1 MFVYYAKDL
10 PRPEKFTERPF
21 TESTK
26 IYDKTG
32 EVLLY
37 EMYGEEKREIIPIDR
52 VPENVIKAVLAAEDI
67 NFYKHAGVD
76 FKGVTRAILTNLR
89 LLSPTQ
95 GASTISQQL
104 IRSSLLTREKTI
116 GRKIRELILT
126 IELERQYSK
135 EEILE
140 FYLNQVPFGSN
151 TYGVQA
157 ASLTYFKKPV
167 SEASLEEAAVLAA
180 IIKAPSFLSP
190 YGEHKEE
197 LLQRKD
203 SILDRMKTAQF
214 ILEEEWQKAKNTEIA
229 FAKPSQLI
237 QAPHF
242 VMYVKEYLENKYG
255 EQFLQEKGLKV
266 YTSLD
271 WDLQKAAEQAV
282 KEGII
287 ANRSYYRAFNASLV
301 AIDPKTG
308 EIMAMVGSVDYF
320 GESLPKGC
328 SPGKNCFFEPHPNV
342 SIRVRQPG
350 SSFKPIVYAAAFEK
364 GYNDETV
371 VVDEFTNFGT
381 LSNPYTPQ
389 NYDGFFRGPVT
400 LRQALAQSLNIPSV
414 KVLANLA
421 GLEYSIQMAQRLGIT
436 SLTEPSTFYGLPLVL
451 GGGSVKL
458 LDMVSV
464 YGVFST
470 DGLRLPPM
478 AVIKILDSDDNT
490 IEENINTPKRVLD
503 SKITRLITSILSD
516 NNARAPVFGWRS
528 PMYFENYQVAAKT
541 GTTQDYKDGWI
552 IGYTPSIV
560 AGVWVGNNDN
570 TPMLKEP
577 GIIVAGPIWRA
588 FIEKAIIKTL

>member
-287 ANRSYYRAFNASLV
+287 ANRSYYR
-301 AIDPKTG
+301 
-308 EIMAMVGSVDYF
+308 
-320 GESLPKGC
+320 
-328 SPGKNCFFEPHPNV
+328 
-342 SIRVRQPG
+342 
-350 SSFKPIVYAAAFEK
+350 
-364 GYNDETV
+364 
-371 VVDEFTNFGT
+371 
-381 LSNPYTPQ
+381 
-389 NYDGFFRGPVT
+389 
-400 LRQALAQSLNIPSV
+400 
-414 KVLANLA
+414 
-421 GLEYSIQMAQRLGIT
+421 
-436 SLTEPSTFYGLPLVL
+436 
-451 GGGSVKL
+451 
-458 LDMVSV
+458 
-464 YGVFST
+464 
-470 DGLRLPPM
+470 
-478 AVIKILDSDDNT
+478 
-490 IEENINTPKRVLD
+490 
-503 SKITRLITSILSD
+503 
-516 NNARAPVFGWRS
+516 
-528 PMYFENYQVAAKT
+528 
-541 GTTQDYKDGWI
+541 
-552 IGYTPSIV
+552 
-560 AGVWVGNNDN
+560 
-570 TPMLKEP
+570 
-577 GIIVAGPIWRA
+577 
-588 FIEKAIIKTL
+588 

>member
-1 MFVYYAKDL
+1 LFVYYAKDL

>member
-1 MFVYYAKDL
+1 M
-10 PRPEKFTERPF
+10 
-21 TESTK
+21 
-26 IYDKTG
+26 
-32 EVLLY
+32 
-37 EMYGEEKREIIPIDR
+37 
-52 VPENVIKAVLAAEDI
+52 
-67 NFYKHAGVD
+67 
-76 FKGVTRAILTNLR
+76 
-89 LLSPTQ
+89 
-95 GASTISQQL
+95 
-104 IRSSLLTREKTI
+104 
-116 GRKIRELILT
+116 
-126 IELERQYSK
+126 
-135 EEILE
+135 
-140 FYLNQVPFGSN
+140 
-151 TYGVQA
+151 
-157 ASLTYFKKPV
+157 
-167 SEASLEEAAVLAA
+167 
-180 IIKAPSFLSP
+180 
-190 YGEHKEE
+190 
-197 LLQRKD
+197 
-203 SILDRMKTAQF
+203 
-214 ILEEEWQKAKNTEIA
+214 
-229 FAKPSQLI
+229 
-237 QAPHF
+237 
-242 VMYVKEYLENKYG
+242 
-255 EQFLQEKGLKV
+255 
-266 YTSLD
+266 
-271 WDLQKAAEQAV
+271 
-282 KEGII
+282 
-287 ANRSYYRAFNASLV
+287 
-301 AIDPKTG
+301 
-308 EIMAMVGSVDYF
+308 
-320 GESLPKGC
+320 
-328 SPGKNCFFEPHPNV
+328 
-342 SIRVRQPG
+342 
-350 SSFKPIVYAAAFEK
+350 
-364 GYNDETV
+364 
-371 VVDEFTNFGT
+371 
-381 LSNPYTPQ
+381 SNPYTPQ